1 MEVRV
6 RGKRLADF
14 ARAVR
19 MGRRDLAA
27 SGALGGAELRQLQQE
42 RFADLVRSAV
52 AGSRFYREL
61 YRGVDTRVVR
71 PTDLP
76 SVTKA
81 QLMERFDDWVTDP
94 RLERA
99 GLEAHLERLDGDR
112 LYLRKYRV
120 VASSGSTGRR
130 GVFVFSPD
138 EWLVNLGNFCRVNE
152 QILDVHPRWPRVRAA
167 SVGATDPLH
176 VSARTSLA
184 AGVGVN
190 RVLRL
195 DARQPLADLVAALD
209 AFQPEVLFGYPSIL
223 ALLADV
229 QRSGRLHIRPEK
241 VTTLSEVRTPEMEA
255 LIRAAWGTAPYNWY
269 GISEGGVLAA
279 DCSRH
284 QGMHVLED
292 LFLVENVD
300 EAGRPV
306 PDGVIGHK
314 LLLTNL
320 FNRTQPMIRYELS
333 DMVAL
338 ESGECA
344 CGRSLRRVVA
354 IEGRTSEIVR
364 FPAAAGGEVAVHP
377 FTLESP
383 FTEMPDVLQY
393 KLVHEPTVLRVL
405 VVARED
411 GARDA
416 IARRIAD
423 TMVGAL
429 VAAGAIPPPVRVEL
443 LEALDRDQG
452 HGAKF
457 KLIESRVG
465 AAP

>member
-1 MEVRV
+1 
-6 RGKRLADF
+6 
-14 ARAVR
+14 

-27 SGALGGAELRQLQQE
+27 SGSLGGTELRQLQKD
-42 RFADLVRSAV
+42 RFADLVRFAV
-52 AGSRFYREL
+52 ARSRFYREL
-61 YRGVDTRVVR
+61 YRGADMTAVD

-99 GLEAHLERLDGDR
+99 GLEAHLERLDGDQ
-112 LYLRKYRV
+112 LYLGKYRV

-130 GVFVFSPD
+130 GVFVFSRD
-138 EWLVNLGNFCRVNE
+138 DWLVNMGNFLRVNE
-152 QILDVHPRWPRVRAA
+152 QILDVHPRLPRLRAA

-176 VSARTSLA
+176 ISARTSIA

-195 DARQPLADLVAALD
+195 DARSPLEELAAALE

-223 ALLADV
+223 ALLADE
-229 QRSGRLHIRPEK
+229 QRSGRLRIRPTK
-241 VTTLSEVRTPEMEA
+241 VTTLSEVRTPGMEA
-255 LIRAAWGTAPYNWY
+255 SIRDAWSSEPYNWY

-279 DCSRH
+279 DCRH
-284 QGMHVLED
+284 HEGMHLMED

-300 EAGRPV
+300 EEGRPV
-306 PDGVIGHK
+306 PDGVTGHR

-338 ESGECA
+338 DSRRCR

-354 IEGRTSEIVR
+354 IEGRTSEIIR
-364 FPAAAGGEVAVHP
+364 FPAGAGRGEVAVHP
-377 FTLESP
+377 FVLESP
-383 FTEMPDVLQY
+383 FTGMPDVRQY
-393 KLVHEPTVLRVL
+393 KVVHEPTRLRVL
-405 VVARED
+405 VVPRQ
-411 GARDA
+411 GADPDVLT
-416 IARRIAD
+416 RRVAEAM
-423 TMVGAL
+423 TAAL
-429 VAAGAIPPPVRVEL
+429 AAAGAVPPPVEVVVVG
-443 LEALDRDQG
+443 ALDRDRG

-457 KLIESRVG
+457 KLIEPGAREGGRV
-465 AAP
+465 A